1 MILNL
6 VEIQAKSQCV
16 VNTGGWWTQ
25 VGGGPRWVV
34 DPGGWWTQVGGG
46 GEMWVV
52 DIGRCWKINDRMLYD
67 LELGEIQA
75 RVSGWCIKWVVDTGG
90 WWTSWVVDTG
100 GWWTQVGGGPRGV
113 VDPGGW

>member
-46 GEMWVV
+46 HRWVV
-52 DIGRCWKINDRMLYD
+52 VETC
-67 LELGEIQA
+67 
-75 RVSGWCIKWVVDTGG
+75 G
-90 WWTSWVVDTG
+90 WWI
-100 GWWTQVGGGPRGV
+100 
-113 VDPGGW
+113 